1 MILCI
6 ICQNVQLCC
15 KSYMSIIINIIMSHV
30 MTLKSHL
37 SCCKRLKS
45 RYCIAKIA
53 ESE

>member
-30 MTLKSHL
+30 MTLKS
-37 SCCKRLKS
+37 CCKRLKS